1 MAADAYTFLASW
13 FEYLNADCDYEQWS
27 QYLYEKLRAAGVESG
42 AGLDIGCG
50 SGAFTR
56 AFARRGFSMTGYDVS
71 APMLSKAEELGAREG
86 VYPRYILSDMRRVK
100 VLGPRADF
108 ALCVNDCL
116 NYLPPA
122 EVPAFFRRVA
132 GCLRRGGAFLFD
144 VSTPQKLRAIGGNT
158 FCEERDELAYLW
170 FNTLFADRVEM
181 DITLFVREEDGK
193 YRRGEEHHTQYM
205 HEQAFLCGAAEEA
218 GFTVLES
225 GCIPC
230 GGKLGSRIG
239 FTCVRGRSGG
249 NK

>member
-27 QYLYEKLRAAGVESG
+27 QYLYEKLRAAGVEGG

-158 FCEERDELAYLW
+158 FCEDREEVAWMWFNRLAGDRLEMDVTLFERGADGRFSRRDEHHVQYIQEEAALLPAAEAAG
-170 FNTLFADRVEM
+170 FAVLSAE
-181 DITLFVREEDGK
+181 TPPVG
-193 YRRGEEHHTQYM
+193 
-205 HEQAFLCGAAEEA
+205 GAAGDRFCVA
-218 GFTVLES
+218 
-225 GCIPC
+225 
-230 GGKLGSRIG
+230 
-239 FTCVRGRSGG
+239 CVRR
-249 NK
+249 

>member
-1 MAADAYTFLASW
+1 MREAYSRLAGY
-13 FEYLNADCDYEQWS
+13 FEYLNQDCDYDSWS
-27 QYLYEKLRAAGVESG
+27 QYLYERLRGLGIGRGE
-42 AGLDIGCG
+42 GLDIGCG

-56 AFARRGFSMTGYDVS
+56 RFAAYGYRMTGFDVS
-71 APMLSKAEELGAREG
+71 GEMLAKAEELSRGMPSRPLYVQADARRLC
-86 VYPRYILSDMRRVK
+86 VPR
-100 VLGPRADF
+100 RADF

-116 NYLPPA
+116 NYIPPRDI
-122 EVPAFFRRVA
+122 PAAFRHAAR
-132 GCLRRGGAFLFD
+132 CLRQGGAFLFD
-144 VSTPQKLRAIGGNT
+144 VSSPQKLREEIGGNT